1 MNQQYRIGFLGTG
14 KMGAAIVRGLAADDP
29 DLDILAFDPHPN
41 SELIQS
47 VPGLTYADSGL
58 ALEES
63 CDVIVLCVKPQDMVT
78 ALKGFSGQR
87 RYISIAA
94 GVSTDR
100 IRGFLTAGQNTQI
113 SRVMPNISATVG
125 HAVSGI
131 YCVDDTFF
139 GTVQGIFEKVGI
151 VVRVATEDLLHAV
164 TGLAGSGPAF
174 VFSFVQALAEGGVAA
189 GLTYEAARR
198 MACDTIVGSIALLNA
213 SDEHPDVWRNRVT
226 SPAGTTIA
234 GLQVLEEN
242 GFHGA
247 VMGAVQSAARR
258 SRELGG

>member
-1 MNQQYRIGFLGTG
+1 
-14 KMGAAIVRGLAADDP
+14 
-29 DLDILAFDPHPN
+29 
-41 SELIQS
+41 
-47 VPGLTYADSGL
+47 
-58 ALEES
+58 
-63 CDVIVLCVKPQDMVT
+63 
-78 ALKGFSGQR
+78 
-87 RYISIAA
+87 
-94 GVSTDR
+94 
-100 IRGFLTAGQNTQI
+100 
-113 SRVMPNISATVG
+113 
-125 HAVSGI
+125 
-131 YCVDDTFF
+131 
-139 GTVQGIFEKVGI
+139 
-151 VVRVATEDLLHAV
+151 
-164 TGLAGSGPAF
+164 
-174 VFSFVQALAEGGVAA
+174 SFVQALAEGGVAA